1 MTQSSTKTMFFIFI
15 QFHDKYETATTMY
28 ITALNIYTKELRIT
42 L

>member
-1 MTQSSTKTMFFIFI
+1 MTQSSTKTVFY
-15 QFHDKYETATTMY
+15 DKYETDTKMY